1 MRKAPV
7 PCGRKVVDVAGDG
20 INNDG
25 FGPDSAYRAF
35 DFKEITVN
43 GLVISGA
50 DETPVRYYRSHVI
63 KGPGA
68 FVEVAASYDD
78 YAEAMKR
85 KLLRE
90 IFGSGYA
97 SLR

>member
-1 MRKAPV
+1 MQALVGQLDPQTRTAQL
-7 PCGRKVVDVAGDG
+7 VV
-20 INNDG
+20 
-25 FGPDSAYRAF
+25 S
-35 DFKEITVN
+35 
-43 GLVISGA
+43 
-50 DETPVRYYRSHVI
+50 I
-63 KGPGA
+63 KDPFTLEGMGMPLLPGA